1 MRIIRSIKE
10 MSVFSRLN
18 RGKGR
23 NIGFVPTMGAL
34 HAGHLSLIRRARK
47 ENDLVVVS
55 IFVNP
60 VQFGPRDDLKK
71 YPRNLIKDAELCEKE
86 KVDVIF
92 YPSVKQMYPPGFK
105 TCIEVKGLSQLLCGV
120 SRPGHF
126 KGVAT
131 VVAKLFN
138 IVMPDVAYFG
148 QKDAQQSVIIKR
160 LASDLNLPVRIEVLP
175 IIREKD
181 GLALSSRNVYL
192 GAKERGSATVLYK
205 ALKEARELVK
215 EGVLKPRHI
224 IARMKGVIKKERY
237 VKIDY
242 ICMVGALDLKP
253 VKKIKGKILVAL
265 AAWIGRTR
273 LIDNIVIN
281 A

>member
-1 MRIIRSIKE
+1 
-10 MSVFSRLN
+10 
-18 RGKGR
+18 
-23 NIGFVPTMGAL
+23 MGAL
-34 HAGHLSLIRRARK
+34 HPGHLSLIRASRK

-60 VQFGPRDDLKK
+60 VQFGPREDFKK
-71 YPRNLIKDAELCEKE
+71 YPRTLIKDAQLCRKE

-105 TCIEVKGLSQLLCGV
+105 TYIEVKGLSQLLCGK

-138 IVMPDVAYFG
+138 IVVPDVAYFG

-160 LASDLNLPVRIEVLP
+160 VAGDLNLPVRIEVMP

-192 GAKERGSATVLYK
+192 DAKERESATVLYK
-205 ALKEARELVK
+205 ALKEAKELVK
-215 EGVLKPRHI
+215 KGVLNPRCI
-224 IARMKGVIKKERY
+224 ITRMKGIIKKEKY
-237 VKIDY
+237 AKIDY
-242 ICMVGALDLKP
+242 ICMVDTLDLKP
-253 VKKIKGKILVAL
+253 VKKIKDKILIAL
-265 AAWIGRTR
+265 AVWVGRTR